1 MGHPLL
7 QHAILRK
14 NLEIEAVI
22 VHPDFDIS
30 TSVNDV
36 ALLKLKT
43 PLDLAKYTPVCLPER
58 NKTFVG
64 EIAWVYGWGQFIN
77 STGPMSNV
85 LREIAVQVISN
96 QVCSQ
101 DPHWPGENFQGD
113 LCAIGPSYYVHS
125 CNGDSGGP
133 LTIKQTDGRHTL
145 IGVVSFGGKECDGVT
160 LHFAPLFNFFMD
172 FLLFSA
178 PGRCLHGCVLP

>member
-1 MGHPLL
+1 MSKCLIFLNVGLTPPPHTHKQWKKIFKVGHPLL

-14 NLEIEAVI
+14 NLEIDAVI
-22 VHPDFDIS
+22 VHPDFDIG
-30 TSVNDV
+30 TLVNDV

-58 NKTFVG
+58 NRTFVG
-64 EIAWVYGWGQFIN
+64 EIAWVYGWGTFIN

-133 LTIKQTDGRHTL
+133 LTLKETDGRHTL
-145 IGVVSFGGKECDGVT
+145 IGVVSFGGKECDGVK
-160 LHFAPLFNFFMD
+160 
-172 FLLFSA
+172 
-178 PGRCLHGCVLP
+178 

>member
-7 QHAILRK
+7 QYAILRK

-58 NKTFVG
+58 NRTFVG

-113 LCAIGPSYYVHS
+113 LCAIGPSYYVHN

-133 LTIKQTDGRHTL
+133 LTIKQTDGTHTL
-145 IGVVSFGGKECDGVT
+145 IGVISFGGGECDGVKQC
-160 LHFAPLFNFFMD
+160 LHFAPLFNFYRTQVR
-172 FLLFSA
+172 S
-178 PGRCLHGCVLP
+178 